1 MFDSIFKYIGY
12 LTISLLIGVIS
23 IISDE
28 GTVSFIQ
35 KNAYSILTTLI
46 TLTVLHTTLTGLVL
60 NELIKFKKENN
71 SNADIS
77 KTLKALKRNSRI
89 ELILIISSFLVL
101 VSQNAIIYFAKGYE
115 VYILVA
121 VNSLISFSLLYF
133 IYVVLDTIEAWYQL
147 LSNNNS
153 TTQK

>member
-101 VSQNAIIYFAKGYE
+101 VSQNAITYFAKDYE
-115 VYILVA
+115 VYILVV

-153 TTQK
+153 TTKK

>member
-12 LTISLLIGVIS
+12 LTISLLIGIIS
-23 IISDE
+23 IISNE
-28 GTVSFIQ
+28 GTISFIQ

-60 NELIKFKKENN
+60 NELIKFKKENDC
-71 SNADIS
+71 NADIS

-89 ELILIISSFLVL
+89 EIILIISSFLVL
-101 VSQNAIIYFAKGYE
+101 VSQNAITYFAKDYE
-115 VYILVA
+115 VYILVV

-153 TTQK
+153 TTKK

>member
-153 TTQK
+153 TTKK

>member
-1 MFDSIFKYIGY
+1 MFDSVFKYIGY

-23 IISDE
+23 IISNE

-71 SNADIS
+71 CNADIS
-77 KTLKALKRNSRI
+77 QTLKALKRNSRI
-89 ELILIISSFLVL
+89 EIILIISSFLVL
-101 VSQNAIIYFAKGYE
+101 VSQNAITYFAKGYE
-115 VYILVA
+115 VYILVV

-153 TTQK
+153 TTKK

>member
-60 NELIKFKKENN
+60 NELIKFKKE
-71 SNADIS
+71 
-77 KTLKALKRNSRI
+77 K
-89 ELILIISSFLVL
+89 V
-101 VSQNAIIYFAKGYE
+101 
-115 VYILVA
+115 
-121 VNSLISFSLLYF
+121 
-133 IYVVLDTIEAWYQL
+133 
-147 LSNNNS
+147 
-153 TTQK
+153 

>member
-89 ELILIISSFLVL
+89 ELILIISSFLML

-153 TTQK
+153 TTKK

>member
-23 IISDE
+23 IISNE
-28 GTVSFIQ
+28 GTISFIQ

-60 NELIKFKKENN
+60 NELIKFKKENDC
-71 SNADIS
+71 NADIS

-89 ELILIISSFLVL
+89 EIILIILSFIVL
-101 VSQNAIIYFAKGYE
+101 VSQNALIYFAKKYE
-115 VYILVA
+115 VYISVA

-147 LSNNNS
+147 LSSNNS
-153 TTQK
+153 TTKK

>member
-115 VYILVA
+115 VYILVV

-153 TTQK
+153 TTKK

>member
-1 MFDSIFKYIGY
+1 MFDSVFKYIGY

-23 IISDE
+23 IISNE

-71 SNADIS
+71 CNADIS
-77 KTLKALKRNSRI
+77 QTLKALKRNSRI
-89 ELILIISSFLVL
+89 EIILIISSFLVL

-115 VYILVA
+115 VYILIA

-153 TTQK
+153 TTKK